1 MSASWVKSVAT
12 AQTSGTTVSSSI
24 TPTNA
29 NDLIVAD
36 VYDGNGSAQ
45 NGDTV
50 SDGTSYGQ
58 DGFRG
63 LLVDGDT
70 VLVYSRPNV
79 PASALSVVASR
90 GGSGG
95 SFRLTLTEY
104 TGVVTASPR
113 DGAAVTNYSSTG
125 GTAVSTGNLTPSQ
138 AGDVLHG
145 VVGTDSAMTS
155 AVGGGGFTVET
166 NQFTSSQS
174 IASCDQILAGS
185 GATPLAMTISGSTE
199 YAAVLVAY
207 KAAASGGGSPT
218 PQLMMMGVGS

>member
-12 AQTSGTTVSSSI
+12 AQTSGTTVSSNI

-29 NDLIVAD
+29 GDLITAD

-63 LLVDGDT
+63 LLTDGDT
-70 VLVYSRPNV
+70 VMVYSRPNV
-79 PASALSVVASR
+79 PASALTVVATR
-90 GGSGG
+90 TGTGG
-95 SFRLTLTEY
+95 SFRLTLSEY
-104 TGVVTASPR
+104 TGVVTSSPR
-113 DGAAVTNYSSTG
+113 DGAAVTGYSAGG
-125 GTAVSTGNLTPSQ
+125 GTAISTPNLTPTQ
-138 AGDVLHG
+138 TGDVLHG

-155 AVGGGGFTVET
+155 AVGASGFTVET
-166 NQFTSSQS
+166 NQFTSTQS

-199 YAAVLVAY
+199 WASVLVAY
-207 KAAASGGGSPT
+207 KASGGGGGPT
-218 PQLMMMGVGS
+218 PHLLSTLGCGA